1 MSARPLLIL
10 LSLALG
16 ACADDYVPS
25 AAPDM
30 DMPGDA
36 DDMRIIDQPDAGDNP
51 DLATPDHLSHAQLMA
66 ALGADCAPIRGEDGR
81 WSWRFEVPQ
90 GATSLMMTLTTT
102 RGTVTPQGLYTPE
115 RYLDFVND
123 YRHHNARALELSDP
137 HRLGVGTLGALSFDW
152 SILLPYA
159 QSRAPLLV
167 AGEQILT
174 ATTSDDEAPCLIRQ
188 IELQPAAQAV
198 ALNIYLVGAPGLD
211 AASAPSDPDL
221 QAALDGVRALY
232 APTGVALGEVRY
244 FDVAD
249 EVAQQYAILRSDR
262 ALGELTA
269 FGVPRATAELM
280 SVDVFLVQDILID
293 GGAVLGQSGGV
304 PGPPGLHGYGDNG
317 LVFSTASLGTDNAL
331 VAHIIAHE
339 LGHYL
344 GLRHTTEM
352 IYGANIPDE
361 AYYEGLIGLTDPHD
375 DTPICDE
382 PLRQG
387 FSCPDARYVMFPAAP
402 DDTTSAAIWSGDQVF
417 ALRRSPLT
425 R

>member
-1 MSARPLLIL
+1 MST
-10 LSLALG
+10 G
-16 ACADDYVPS
+16 AG
-25 AAPDM
+25 DM
-30 DMPGDA
+30 S
-36 DDMRIIDQPDAGDNP
+36 IIDQPDTGGNP
-51 DLATPDHLSHAQLMA
+51 DLAVSNHLTHAQLMA
-66 ALGADCAPIRGEDGR
+66 ALGADCAPTRGEDGR

-90 GATSLMMTLTTT
+90 GTTSLMMTLTAQ

-115 RYLDFVND
+115 RYIDFVSD

-137 HRLGVGTLGALSFDW
+137 HSLGVGTLGTLSFHW

-159 QSRAPLLV
+159 QDRASLLV
-167 AGEQILT
+167 AGEQTLT
-174 ATTSDDEAPCLIRQ
+174 ATTSDDEAPCLLTQ
-188 IELQPAAQAV
+188 LEQQPTAHAV

-211 AASAPSDPDL
+211 AASAASDVDL

-232 APTGVALGEVRY
+232 APTGVTLGQVRY
-244 FDVAD
+244 FDVTD
-249 EVAQQYAILRSDR
+249 EVAQEYAILRSDR

-269 FGVPRATAELM
+269 FGVPRSEAELM
-280 SVDVFLVQDILID
+280 TVDVFLVQDILID

-352 IYGANIPDE
+352 IYGAGLPDE

-375 DTPICDE
+375 DTPICDA
-382 PLRQG
+382 PLRRG
-387 FSCPDARYVMFPAAP
+387 FSCPDAQHVMFPAAP
-402 DDTTSAAIWSGDQVF
+402 DDTTNAAIWSADQLF